1 MTSDR
6 LIAGRYRLTDPIG
19 TGAMGVVWRAT
30 DVRLRRTVAVKQVL
44 LAPGLTGTQ
53 ALEGK
58 LRAMREG
65 RIAARLHHPNAI
77 TVFDVAEEDGQ
88 PWLVM
93 EYMNAPSLAAKL
105 AGGVTLPP
113 IEVAG
118 IGAQAAAALS
128 AAHDAGIMHRDVKP
142 ANLLVGDD
150 GTVKLTDFGISHATG
165 DVTVTATG
173 FLAGTPAYLAP
184 EIARGDN
191 PKPAADV
198 FALGS
203 TLYAAS
209 EGAPPFGEGDNPLA
223 VLHAVARGVVPE
235 PKNAGPLAPVLMWLL
250 TASVEDRPTM
260 AQARVALED
269 VAAGRVP
276 VLPASA
282 TKMLPI
288 GDADTTLIPKP
299 GSASNGGAAAK
310 SGAAALLGSGWAM
323 AKAARSAIAGRTS
336 ADETA
341 GTPPA
346 SGARTPVG
354 GVGRTAVG
362 EGARTPSI
370 GLGHGHSDD
379 GGHRPSG
386 GAGQASSA
394 APTPPVGHGSAGQ
407 SGQAVGDVGR
417 AASGGAAGRAAT
429 GDSGHAVGGAV
440 GQAAA
445 GDPGLVRPRDIGSSS
460 PSAVERAGAEA
471 DARARAAAGPTGGS
485 GLHPAFPT
493 PPSRTDRLNNNRAVL
508 LLAAAVA
515 AFTVMLVVLV
525 VTRDRGGDSTE
536 QAQVPPSP
544 VTVTTVVDGKV
555 STVVIVPEQETITVS
570 APPAAVPS
578 GVTTTGAPPTSTSAK
593 PTPTTS
599 AKPTTTTITTTP
611 FGPPT
616 PDRINQ
622 FIAGYYGMLPGN
634 IGGAWAQLAPGYQA
648 QTGGFT
654 QYSSFWSSVRS
665 VTVGSI
671 TPSGADRAVVT
682 LTYRLTNGTVTSE
695 NRWIQVSG
703 DAGNLQ
709 IVGSG
714 V

>member
-105 AGGVTLPP
+105 SGGVTLPP

-184 EIARGDN
+184 EIARGDS

-250 TASVEDRPTM
+250 TASADDRPTM
-260 AQARVALED
+260 AQARIALED

-276 VLPASA
+276 ALPASA
-282 TKMLPI
+282 TKILPV
-288 GDADTTLIPKP
+288 GEAATTLIPQP
-299 GSASNGGAAAK
+299 GAPANGGAAAK
-310 SGAAALLGSGWAM
+310 SGAAALFGSGLAR
-323 AKAARSAIAGRTS
+323 AKAARSAISGRNSTGASSS
-336 ADETA
+336 APQASDVS
-341 GTPPA
+341 GTPA
-346 SGARTPVG
+346 SGAVADVAGRPDGAIGRAAAG
-354 GVGRTAVG
+354 GVG
-362 EGARTPSI
+362 
-370 GLGHGHSDD
+370 
-379 GGHRPSG
+379 
-386 GAGQASSA
+386 QA
-394 APTPPVGHGSAGQ
+394 
-407 SGQAVGDVGR
+407 
-417 AASGGAAGRAAT
+417 
-429 GDSGHAVGGAV
+429 GAV
-440 GQAAA
+440 RQAAA
-445 GDPGLVRPRDIGSSS
+445 GDPGLVRPRDAAF
-460 PSAVERAGAEA
+460 SAADGVERAGAQA
-471 DARARAAAGPTGGS
+471 QLRAKAAAGPTDGS
-485 GLHPAFPT
+485 GLHPAFPV
-493 PPSRTDRLNNNRAVL
+493 PPSRTDRANNSRAVL

-525 VTRDRGGDSTE
+525 VTRDRGGEPDQ
-536 QAQVPPSP
+536 QAQAPASP
-544 VTVTTVVDGKV
+544 VTVTTMVDGKV

-570 APPAAVPS
+570 APPAAVP
-578 GVTTTGAPPTSTSAK
+578 GGATTTGATPTSTSAK
-593 PTPTTS
+593 PTPTTP
-599 AKPTTTTITTTP
+599 KPTSTTITTTP

-648 QTGGFT
+648 QTGGFG
-654 QYSSFWSSVRS
+654 QYSAFWSSVRS

-671 TPSGADRAVVT
+671 TPSGPNRAVVT
-682 LTYRLTNGTVTSE
+682 LTYQLANGTVTSE
-695 NRWIQVSG
+695 NRWIQVAG

-709 IVGSG
+709 IAGSG

>member
-30 DVRLRRTVAVKQVL
+30 DVRLRRTVAVKQLL
-44 LAPGLTGTQ
+44 LAPGLTGSQ
-53 ALEGK
+53 ALEAK

-93 EYMNAPSLAAKL
+93 EYMNAPSLAVKL
-105 AGGVTLPP
+105 AGGATLPP

-150 GTVKLTDFGISHATG
+150 GTVKITDFGISHATG

-191 PKPAADV
+191 PKAAADV

-203 TLYAAS
+203 TLYAAV

-235 PKNAGPLAPVLMWLL
+235 PKHAGPLGPVLMWLL
-250 TASVEDRPTM
+250 TAAAEDRPSM
-260 AQARVALED
+260 AQARTALED

-276 VLPASA
+276 ALP
-282 TKMLPI
+282 
-288 GDADTTLIPKP
+288 
-299 GSASNGGAAAK
+299 GAAATK
-310 SGAAALLGSGWAM
+310 TLPVGEAATTLLPRPATPGTGGAGARAGLLGSGLAL
-323 AKAARSAIAGRTS
+323 AKSARSAISGRS
-336 ADETA
+336 A
-341 GTPPA
+341 
-346 SGARTPVG
+346 V
-354 GVGRTAVG
+354 
-362 EGARTPSI
+362 PS
-370 GLGHGHSDD
+370 
-379 GGHRPSG
+379 P
-386 GAGQASSA
+386 
-394 APTPPVGHGSAGQ
+394 
-407 SGQAVGDVGR
+407 
-417 AASGGAAGRAAT
+417 
-429 GDSGHAVGGAV
+429 V

-445 GDPGLVRPRDIGSSS
+445 GDPGLVRPSDAVAPAS
-460 PSAVERAGAEA
+460 PLAG
-471 DARARAAAGPTGGS
+471 TGRP
-485 GLHPAFPT
+485 PAFPT
-493 PPSRTDRLNNNRAVL
+493 PPARTDAANNRAVL

-525 VTRDRGGDSTE
+525 VTRDRGGDPGV
-536 QAQVPPSP
+536 QVQNPPSP
-544 VTVTTVVDGKV
+544 ITVTTMVDGRV
-555 STVVIVPEQETITVS
+555 DTVVIVPEQETITVS
-570 APPAAVPS
+570 ATAPDAPTTS
-578 GVTTTGAPPTSTSAK
+578 GAPTSTPHPTSGSATS
-593 PTPTTS
+593 TPS
-599 AKPTTTTITTTP
+599 ATPSTTITTTP

-634 IGGAWAQLAPGYQA
+634 IGGAWAQLAPGYQT
-648 QTGGFT
+648 QTGGYGE
-654 QYSSFWSSVRS
+654 YSRFWSSVRA

-671 TPSGADRAVVT
+671 TPSGQNRAVVA
-682 LTYRLTNGTVTSE
+682 LTYRLANGSVTSE

-703 DAGNLQ
+703 DGGNLQ
-709 IVGSG
+709 IAGSG

>member
-93 EYMNAPSLAAKL
+93 EYMNAPSLAVKL

-250 TASVEDRPTM
+250 TASADDRPTM

-276 VLPASA
+276 ALPASA
-282 TKMLPI
+282 TKILPMSE
-288 GDADTTLIPKP
+288 AATSLIPP
-299 GSASNGGAAAK
+299 AGAPTNGGATAK
-310 SGAAALLGSGWAM
+310 SGAAALFGSGLAK
-323 AKAARSAIAGRTS
+323 AKAARSAISGRNSTGVPHASDVSGS
-336 ADETA
+336 A
-341 GTPPA
+341 A
-346 SGARTPVG
+346 SGAG
-354 GVGRTAVG
+354 GNAASRADGAIGRAAT
-362 EGARTPSI
+362 
-370 GLGHGHSDD
+370 
-379 GGHRPSG
+379 G
-386 GAGQASSA
+386 GAGQA
-394 APTPPVGHGSAGQ
+394 
-407 SGQAVGDVGR
+407 
-417 AASGGAAGRAAT
+417 
-429 GDSGHAVGGAV
+429 GAV
-440 GQAAA
+440 RQAAA
-445 GDPGLVRPRDIGSSS
+445 GDPGLVRPRDAASS
-460 PSAVERAGAEA
+460 AADGVERAGAQA
-471 DARARAAAGPTGGS
+471 QLRAEAAAGPTDGS
-485 GLHPAFPT
+485 GLHPAFPV
-493 PPSRTDRLNNNRAVL
+493 PPSRTDRANNSRAVL

-525 VTRDRGGDSTE
+525 VTRDRGGDSDQ
-536 QAQVPPSP
+536 QAQVPASP

-570 APPAAVPS
+570 APPEALPS
-578 GVTTTGAPPTSTSAK
+578 GATSAGATPTSTSAK
-593 PTPTTS
+593 PTPTT
-599 AKPTTTTITTTP
+599 AKPTSATITTTP

-648 QTGGFT
+648 QTGGFG

-671 TPSGADRAVVT
+671 TPNGPNRAVVT
-682 LTYRLTNGTVTSE
+682 LTYQLANGTVTSE

-709 IVGSG
+709 IAGSG

>member
-184 EIARGDN
+184 EIARGDS

-223 VLHAVARGVVPE
+223 VLHAVARGVVPA

-250 TASVEDRPTM
+250 TASADDRPTM
-260 AQARVALED
+260 AQARIALED

-276 VLPASA
+276 ALPASA
-282 TKMLPI
+282 TKILPV
-288 GDADTTLIPKP
+288 GEAATTVIPQP
-299 GSASNGGAAAK
+299 GAPANGGAAAK
-310 SGAAALLGSGWAM
+310 SGAAALFGSGLAR
-323 AKAARSAIAGRTS
+323 AKAARSAISGRNSTGAS
-336 ADETA
+336 SGAPQASDVS
-341 GTPPA
+341 GTPA
-346 SGARTPVG
+346 SGAVVNVAGRPDGAIGRAEAG
-354 GVGRTAVG
+354 GVG
-362 EGARTPSI
+362 
-370 GLGHGHSDD
+370 
-379 GGHRPSG
+379 
-386 GAGQASSA
+386 QA
-394 APTPPVGHGSAGQ
+394 
-407 SGQAVGDVGR
+407 
-417 AASGGAAGRAAT
+417 
-429 GDSGHAVGGAV
+429 GAV
-440 GQAAA
+440 RQAAA
-445 GDPGLVRPRDIGSSS
+445 GDPGLVRPRDAASS
-460 PSAVERAGAEA
+460 AADGVERAGAQA
-471 DARARAAAGPTGGS
+471 QLRAKAAAGPTDGS
-485 GLHPAFPT
+485 GLHPAFPI
-493 PPSRTDRLNNNRAVL
+493 PPSRTDRANNSRAVL

-525 VTRDRGGDSTE
+525 VTRDRGREPDQ
-536 QAQVPPSP
+536 QAQAPASP
-544 VTVTTVVDGKV
+544 VTVTTMVDGKV

-570 APPAAVPS
+570 APPAAVP
-578 GVTTTGAPPTSTSAK
+578 GGATTTGATPTSTSAK
-593 PTPTTS
+593 PTPTTP
-599 AKPTTTTITTTP
+599 KPTSTTVTTTP

-648 QTGGFT
+648 QTGGFG

-671 TPSGADRAVVT
+671 TPSGPNRAVVT
-682 LTYRLTNGTVTSE
+682 LTYQLANGTVTSE
-695 NRWIQVSG
+695 NRWIQVAG

-709 IVGSG
+709 ITGSG

>member
-93 EYMNAPSLAAKL
+93 EYMNAPSLAVKL

-113 IEVAG
+113 IAVAG

-250 TASVEDRPTM
+250 TASVDDRPTM
-260 AQARVALED
+260 AQARIALED

-276 VLPASA
+276 ALPASA
-282 TKMLPI
+282 TKILPVSE
-288 GDADTTLIPKP
+288 AATTLTPP
-299 GSASNGGAAAK
+299 PANAGAAAK
-310 SGAAALLGSGWAM
+310 SGAAALFGSGLAM
-323 AKAARSAIAGRTS
+323 RKAARSAFSGRNS
-336 ADETA
+336 TA
-341 GTPPA
+341 AATGTPA
-346 SGARTPVG
+346 SGR
-354 GVGRTAVG
+354 
-362 EGARTPSI
+362 
-370 GLGHGHSDD
+370 
-379 GGHRPSG
+379 
-386 GAGQASSA
+386 
-394 APTPPVGHGSAGQ
+394 
-407 SGQAVGDVGR
+407 
-417 AASGGAAGRAAT
+417 
-429 GDSGHAVGGAV
+429 V
-440 GQAAA
+440 GQAGA
-445 GDPGLVRPRDIGSSS
+445 GDPGSVRPRDATPPNSSG
-460 PSAVERAGAEA
+460 AERAGAEA
-471 DARARAAAGPTGGS
+471 DTRARAAAGPTQASAAGVP
-485 GLHPAFPT
+485 PAFPV
-493 PPSRTDRLNNNRAVL
+493 PQSRTEPANNSRAVL

-525 VTRDRGGDSTE
+525 VTRDRGGEPDQ
-536 QAQVPPSP
+536 QAQIPASP

-570 APPAAVPS
+570 APPAAVP
-578 GVTTTGAPPTSTSAK
+578 GGATTTGATPTSTSAK
-593 PTPTTS
+593 PTPTTPN
-599 AKPTTTTITTTP
+599 PTSTTITTTP

-616 PDRINQ
+616 PDRITQ
-622 FIAGYYGMLPGN
+622 FVAGYYGMLPGN

-648 QTGGFT
+648 QTGGFG

-671 TPSGADRAVVT
+671 TPSGQNRAVVT
-682 LTYRLTNGTVTSE
+682 LTYQLTNGTVTSE

-709 IVGSG
+709 IAGSG

>member
-44 LAPGLTGTQ
+44 LAPGLTGSQ

-93 EYMNAPSLAAKL
+93 EYMNAPSLAVKL

-113 IEVAG
+113 IAVAG

-250 TASVEDRPTM
+250 TASADDRPTM
-260 AQARVALED
+260 AQARTALED

-276 VLPASA
+276 ALPASA
-282 TKMLPI
+282 TKILPVSE
-288 GDADTTLIPKP
+288 AATTPTP
-299 GSASNGGAAAK
+299 QPANAGSVAK
-310 SGAAALLGSGWAM
+310 SGAAALFGSGLAM
-323 AKAARSAIAGRTS
+323 RMAARSAFSGRNS
-336 ADETA
+336 TA
-341 GTPPA
+341 EATGTPA
-346 SGARTPVG
+346 SG
-354 GVGRTAVG
+354 GVG
-362 EGARTPSI
+362 
-370 GLGHGHSDD
+370 
-379 GGHRPSG
+379 
-386 GAGQASSA
+386 SA
-394 APTPPVGHGSAGQ
+394 A
-407 SGQAVGDVGR
+407 
-417 AASGGAAGRAAT
+417 
-429 GDSGHAVGGAV
+429 GAV

-445 GDPGLVRPRDIGSSS
+445 GDPGSVRPRDATPPNSSG
-460 PSAVERAGAEA
+460 VERAGAEA
-471 DARARAAAGPTGGS
+471 DTRARAAAGPTQAS
-485 GLHPAFPT
+485 TPGLHPAFPA
-493 PPSRTDRLNNNRAVL
+493 PSSRTDRANNSRAVL

-525 VTRDRGGDSTE
+525 VTRDRGGEPDQ
-536 QAQVPPSP
+536 QAQIPASP
-544 VTVTTVVDGKV
+544 VTVTTMVDGKV

-578 GVTTTGAPPTSTSAK
+578 GATPTSTSAK
-593 PTPTTS
+593 PTPTTPN
-599 AKPTTTTITTTP
+599 PTSTTITTTP

-634 IGGAWAQLAPGYQA
+634 IGGAWAQLAPGYQS
-648 QTGGFT
+648 QTGGFG

-671 TPSGADRAVVT
+671 TPNGQNRAVVT
-682 LTYRLTNGTVTSE
+682 LTYHLTNGTVTSE

-709 IVGSG
+709 IAGSG

>member
-105 AGGVTLPP
+105 AGGVMLPP

-223 VLHAVARGVVPE
+223 VLHAVARGVVPA

-250 TASVEDRPTM
+250 TASAEDRPTM

-276 VLPASA
+276 ALPASA
-282 TKMLPI
+282 TKILPMSE
-288 GDADTTLIPKP
+288 AATALIP
-299 GSASNGGAAAK
+299 SAGAPANGGAAKA
-310 SGAAALLGSGWAM
+310 GAAGLFGSGLAM
-323 AKAARSAIAGRTS
+323 AKAARSAISGRNATG
-336 ADETA
+336 E
-341 GTPPA
+341 A
-346 SGARTPVG
+346 SGAP
-354 GVGRTAVG
+354 
-362 EGARTPSI
+362 
-370 GLGHGHSDD
+370 
-379 GGHRPSG
+379 
-386 GAGQASSA
+386 QAPDASES
-394 APTPPVGHGSAGQ
+394 
-407 SGQAVGDVGR
+407 
-417 AASGGAAGRAAT
+417 ASGAVADAAKDAAGRPDRA
-429 GDSGHAVGGAV
+429 SGRVASDGVGQAGAV
-440 GQAAA
+440 RQAAA
-445 GDPGLVRPRDIGSSS
+445 GDPGLVRPRDTASST
-460 PSAVERAGAEA
+460 ADGVERAGAQA
-471 DARARAAAGPTGGS
+471 QLRARAAAGPTDGS
-485 GLHPAFPT
+485 GLHPSFPA
-493 PPSRTDRLNNNRAVL
+493 PPSRTDRANNSRAVL

-525 VTRDRGGDSTE
+525 VTRNRGADSDQ
-536 QAQVPPSP
+536 QAQVPASP

-570 APPAAVPS
+570 APPEGLPGGAAS
-578 GVTTTGAPPTSTSAK
+578 AGATSTSAK
-593 PTPTTS
+593 PTPTT
-599 AKPTTTTITTTP
+599 AKPTSTTVTTTP

-648 QTGGFT
+648 QTGGFG

-671 TPSGADRAVVT
+671 TPSGPNRAVVT
-682 LTYRLTNGTVTSE
+682 LTYQLTNGTVTSE

-709 IVGSG
+709 IAGSG

>member
-184 EIARGDN
+184 EIARGDS

-250 TASVEDRPTM
+250 TASADDRPTM
-260 AQARVALED
+260 AQARIALED

-276 VLPASA
+276 ALPASA
-282 TKMLPI
+282 TKILPV
-288 GDADTTLIPKP
+288 GEATTTLIPQP
-299 GSASNGGAAAK
+299 GAPANGGAAAK
-310 SGAAALLGSGWAM
+310 SGAAALFGGGRAM
-323 AKAARSAIAGRTS
+323 AKAARSAISGRNSTEAGEGPQQGSGRVAQS
-336 ADETA
+336 
-341 GTPPA
+341 A
-346 SGARTPVG
+346 SGAVG
-354 GVGRTAVG
+354 PA
-362 EGARTPSI
+362 A
-370 GLGHGHSDD
+370 
-379 GGHRPSG
+379 
-386 GAGQASSA
+386 AGQAN
-394 APTPPVGHGSAGQ
+394 GG
-407 SGQAVGDVGR
+407 GR
-417 AASGGAAGRAAT
+417 V
-429 GDSGHAVGGAV
+429 DAV

-445 GDPGLVRPRDIGSSS
+445 GDPGLVRPRDAA
-460 PSAVERAGAEA
+460 PSNGDGVERAGAEA
-471 DARARAAAGPTGGS
+471 QLRARAAAGPTDGS
-485 GLHPAFPT
+485 GLHPAFPI
-493 PPSRTDRLNNNRAVL
+493 PPSRTDRANNSRAVL

-525 VTRDRGGDSTE
+525 VTRDRGGEPDQ
-536 QAQVPPSP
+536 QAQAPASP
-544 VTVTTVVDGKV
+544 VTVTTMVDGKV

-570 APPAAVPS
+570 APPAAVP
-578 GVTTTGAPPTSTSAK
+578 GGATTTGATPTSISAK
-593 PTPTTS
+593 PTPTTP
-599 AKPTTTTITTTP
+599 KPTSTSVTTTP
-611 FGPPT
+611 VGPPT
-616 PDRINQ
+616 PERINQ

-648 QTGGFT
+648 QTGGFG

-665 VTVGSI
+665 VSVGSI
-671 TPSGADRAVVT
+671 TPSGPNRAVVT
-682 LTYRLTNGTVTSE
+682 LTYQLANGSVTSE
-695 NRWIQVSG
+695 NRWIQVAG

-709 IVGSG
+709 IAGSG

>member
-93 EYMNAPSLAAKL
+93 EYMNAPSLAVKL

-250 TASVEDRPTM
+250 TASADDRPTM

-276 VLPASA
+276 ALPASA
-282 TKMLPI
+282 TKILPMSE
-288 GDADTTLIPKP
+288 AATTPTP
-299 GSASNGGAAAK
+299 SAGAPANGGAPAK
-310 SGAAALLGSGWAM
+310 SGAAALFGSGLAK
-323 AKAARSAIAGRTS
+323 AKAARSAISGRNST
-336 ADETA
+336 
-341 GTPPA
+341 GVPHA
-346 SGARTPVG
+346 S
-354 GVGRTAVG
+354 
-362 EGARTPSI
+362 
-370 GLGHGHSDD
+370 
-379 GGHRPSG
+379 
-386 GAGQASSA
+386 
-394 APTPPVGHGSAGQ
+394 
-407 SGQAVGDVGR
+407 DV
-417 AASGGAAGRAAT
+417 SGGAASGAGGNAAGRADGASDRAAA
-429 GDSGHAVGGAV
+429 GGVGQAGAV
-440 GQAAA
+440 RQAAA
-445 GDPGLVRPRDIGSSS
+445 GDPGLVRPRDAVSS
-460 PSAVERAGAEA
+460 AADGVERAGAQA
-471 DARARAAAGPTGGS
+471 QLRAEAAAGPTNGS
-485 GLHPAFPT
+485 GLHPAFPA
-493 PPSRTDRLNNNRAVL
+493 PPSRTDRANNSRAVL

-525 VTRDRGGDSTE
+525 VTRDRGGDSDQ
-536 QAQVPPSP
+536 QAQVPASP

-570 APPAAVPS
+570 APPEALPGGATS
-578 GVTTTGAPPTSTSAK
+578 TGATPTSTSAK

-599 AKPTTTTITTTP
+599 KPASTTITTTP

-648 QTGGFT
+648 QTGGFG

-671 TPSGADRAVVT
+671 TPSGPNRAVVT
-682 LTYRLTNGTVTSE
+682 LTYQLANGTVTSE

-709 IVGSG
+709 IAGSG

>member
-53 ALEGK
+53 ALEAK

-93 EYMNAPSLAAKL
+93 EYMNAPSLAVKIS
-105 AGGVTLPP
+105 GGTTLSPL
-113 IEVAG
+113 EVAG

-203 TLYAAS
+203 TLYAAV

-235 PKNAGPLAPVLMWLL
+235 PTKAGPLGPVLMWLL
-250 TASVEDRPTM
+250 TADDTERPTM
-260 AQARVALED
+260 AQARRALED

-276 VLPASA
+276 ALPATA
-282 TKMLPI
+282 TKVLDL
-288 GDADTTLIPKP
+288 GGTTSTPEP
-299 GSASNGGAAAK
+299 PTQGGRVKAA
-310 SGAAALLGSGWAM
+310 GLLGSGLAF
-323 AKAARSAIAGRTS
+323 AKAARSAITGGS
-336 ADETA
+336 
-341 GTPPA
+341 
-346 SGARTPVG
+346 SGAAEPDLTGPPRPAEPRLPDTATTTG
-354 GVGRTAVG
+354 G
-362 EGARTPSI
+362 
-370 GLGHGHSDD
+370 SD
-379 GGHRPSG
+379 
-386 GAGQASSA
+386 A
-394 APTPPVGHGSAGQ
+394 APTEFL
-407 SGQAVGDVGR
+407 
-417 AASGGAAGRAAT
+417 GG
-429 GDSGHAVGGAV
+429 
-440 GQAAA
+440 
-445 GDPGLVRPRDIGSSS
+445 VRD
-460 PSAVERAGAEA
+460 A
-471 DARARAAAGPTGGS
+471 DAPGRLSSRPPAAP
-485 GLHPAFPT
+485 LVPA
-493 PPSRTDRLNNNRAVL
+493 RTDSSTNRAVL

-525 VTRDRGGDSTE
+525 VTRDRGGDPGQ
-536 QAQVPPSP
+536 QAQDPPSP
-544 VTVTTVVDGKV
+544 VTVTTMVDGKV

-570 APPAAVPS
+570 APPLS
-578 GVTTTGAPPTSTSAK
+578 GATTAPTSAPATSSATS
-593 PTPTTS
+593 TPR
-599 AKPTTTTITTTP
+599 PTTTTISTTP

-616 PDRINQ
+616 PERINQ
-622 FIAGYYGMLPGN
+622 FIASYYGMLPGN
-634 IGGAWAQLAPGYQA
+634 TSGAWSRLAPGYQA
-648 QTGGFT
+648 QTGGFG
-654 QYSSFWSSVRS
+654 QYSSFWSTVRS

-671 TPSGADRAVVT
+671 TPSGPDRAVVS
-682 LTYRLTNGTVTSE
+682 LTYHLTNGSVSSE
-695 NRWIQVSG
+695 NRWITVTG

-709 IVGSG
+709 IAGSG

>member
-184 EIARGDN
+184 EIARGDS

-250 TASVEDRPTM
+250 TASADDRPTM

-276 VLPASA
+276 ALPASA
-282 TKMLPI
+282 TKILPMSE
-288 GDADTTLIPKP
+288 AATTQIP
-299 GSASNGGAAAK
+299 SAGAPANGGATAK
-310 SGAAALLGSGWAM
+310 SGAAALFGSGLAK
-323 AKAARSAIAGRTS
+323 AKAARSAISGRNSTGAS
-336 ADETA
+336 SGAPRASDVGGTA
-341 GTPPA
+341 A
-346 SGARTPVG
+346 SGAG
-354 GVGRTAVG
+354 AHMAGRPDEV
-362 EGARTPSI
+362 
-370 GLGHGHSDD
+370 
-379 GGHRPSG
+379 
-386 GAGQASSA
+386 
-394 APTPPVGHGSAGQ
+394 
-407 SGQAVGDVGR
+407 VGR
-417 AASGGAAGRAAT
+417 AAAGG
-429 GDSGHAVGGAV
+429 VGQAGAV
-440 GQAAA
+440 RQAAA
-445 GDPGLVRPRDIGSSS
+445 GDPGLVRPRDAAF
-460 PSAVERAGAEA
+460 SAADGVERAGAQA
-471 DARARAAAGPTGGS
+471 QLRAAAAAGPTDGS
-485 GLHPAFPT
+485 GLHPAFPV
-493 PPSRTDRLNNNRAVL
+493 PPSRTDRANNSRAVL

-525 VTRDRGGDSTE
+525 VTRDRGGERDQ
-536 QAQVPPSP
+536 QAQVPASP
-544 VTVTTVVDGKV
+544 VTVTTMVDGKV

-570 APPAAVPS
+570 APSEAVPS
-578 GVTTTGAPPTSTSAK
+578 GATTTGATPTSTSAK
-593 PTPTTS
+593 PTPTTP
-599 AKPTTTTITTTP
+599 KPSSTTVTTTQA
-611 FGPPT
+611 GPPT

-648 QTGGFT
+648 QTGGFG

-671 TPSGADRAVVT
+671 TPSGPNRAVVT
-682 LTYRLTNGTVTSE
+682 LTYQLANGTVTSE
-695 NRWIQVSG
+695 NRWIQVAG

-709 IVGSG
+709 IAGSG

>member
-184 EIARGDN
+184 EIARGDS

-223 VLHAVARGVVPE
+223 VLHAVARGVVPA

-250 TASVEDRPTM
+250 TASADDRPTM

-276 VLPASA
+276 ALPASA
-282 TKMLPI
+282 TKILPMSE
-288 GDADTTLIPKP
+288 AATTQIPAAGAP
-299 GSASNGGAAAK
+299 ENGGAAAK
-310 SGAAALLGSGWAM
+310 SGAAALFGSGLAK
-323 AKAARSAIAGRTS
+323 AKAARSAISGRNSTGASSGAPRASDVSGIAASGAGANVAGRT
-336 ADETA
+336 D
-341 GTPPA
+341 GA
-346 SGARTPVG
+346 SGRAAAG
-354 GVGRTAVG
+354 GVG
-362 EGARTPSI
+362 
-370 GLGHGHSDD
+370 
-379 GGHRPSG
+379 
-386 GAGQASSA
+386 QA
-394 APTPPVGHGSAGQ
+394 
-407 SGQAVGDVGR
+407 
-417 AASGGAAGRAAT
+417 
-429 GDSGHAVGGAV
+429 GAV
-440 GQAAA
+440 RQAAA
-445 GDPGLVRPRDIGSSS
+445 GDPGLVRPRDAASS
-460 PSAVERAGAEA
+460 AANGVERAGAQA
-471 DARARAAAGPTGGS
+471 QLRAKAAAGPTDGS
-485 GLHPAFPT
+485 GLHPAFPI
-493 PPSRTDRLNNNRAVL
+493 PPSRTDRANNSRAVL

-525 VTRDRGGDSTE
+525 VTRDRGREPDQ
-536 QAQVPPSP
+536 QAQTPASP
-544 VTVTTVVDGKV
+544 VTVTTMVDGKV

-570 APPAAVPS
+570 APPAAVP
-578 GVTTTGAPPTSTSAK
+578 GGATTTGATPTSTSAK
-593 PTPTTS
+593 PTPTTP
-599 AKPTTTTITTTP
+599 KPTSTTVTTTP

-648 QTGGFT
+648 QTGGFG

-671 TPSGADRAVVT
+671 TPSGPNRAVVT
-682 LTYRLTNGTVTSE
+682 LTYQLANGTVTSE
-695 NRWIQVSG
+695 NRWIQVAG

-709 IVGSG
+709 IAGSG

>member
-93 EYMNAPSLAAKL
+93 EYMNAPSLAVKL

-113 IEVAG
+113 LDVAG

-250 TASVEDRPTM
+250 TASADDRPTM

-276 VLPASA
+276 ALPATA

-288 GDADTTLIPKP
+288 GEADTTMIARPE
-299 GSASNGGAAAK
+299 SASNGGAAAK
-310 SGAAALLGSGWAM
+310 SGAAALFGSGWAM
-323 AKAARSAIAGRTS
+323 AKAARSVISGRNSTGETTGTS
-336 ADETA
+336 
-341 GTPPA
+341 PA
-346 SGARTPVG
+346 SGAQ
-354 GVGRTAVG
+354 TASA
-362 EGARTPSI
+362 E
-370 GLGHGHSDD
+370 
-379 GGHRPSG
+379 
-386 GAGQASSA
+386 AGQ
-394 APTPPVGHGSAGQ
+394 
-407 SGQAVGDVGR
+407 
-417 AASGGAAGRAAT
+417 AASGGRGQAASGGVGQAASGDATSASSGGHGSKPPRGVGPAAGVGPGASAGT
-429 GDSGHAVGGAV
+429 GHAASGAV

-445 GDPGLVRPRDIGSSS
+445 GDPGLVRPRDAAGSN
-460 PSAVERAGAEA
+460 SAGVERAGAEA
-471 DARARAAAGPTGGS
+471 DARARAAVAPAPGS
-485 GLHPAFPT
+485 GLHPAFAAS
-493 PPSRTDRLNNNRAVL
+493 PSRTDRLNNNRAVL

-525 VTRDRGGDSTE
+525 VTRDRGGEADQ
-536 QAQVPPSP
+536 QAQIPASP
-544 VTVTTVVDGKV
+544 VTVTTMVDGKV
-555 STVVIVPEQETITVS
+555 STVVIVPEQETITVP
-570 APPAAVPS
+570 APPAAVP
-578 GVTTTGAPPTSTSAK
+578 GGATTTGATPTSTSAV
-593 PTPTTS
+593 PTPTT
-599 AKPTTTTITTTP
+599 AKPTGTTVTTTP
-611 FGPPT
+611 VGPPT

-648 QTGGFT
+648 QTGGFG
-654 QYSSFWSSVRS
+654 QYSSFWSSVRA

-671 TPSGADRAVVT
+671 TPSGQNRAVVT
-682 LTYRLTNGTVTSE
+682 LTYQLTNGTVTSE

-709 IVGSG
+709 IAGSG